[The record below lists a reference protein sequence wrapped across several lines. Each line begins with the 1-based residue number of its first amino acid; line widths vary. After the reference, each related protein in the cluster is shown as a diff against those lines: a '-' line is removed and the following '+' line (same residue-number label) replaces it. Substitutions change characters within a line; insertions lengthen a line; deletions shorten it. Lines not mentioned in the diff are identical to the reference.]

1 MESIFGLVEWATT
14 HSSLIAILAVV
25 SILTSVIYAIG
36 VVVAVIRMSP
46 DYFFQK
52 RTLDNI
58 SWQNHHPFLYI
69 FPKILRNLG
78 GIGLIILGLAM
89 LILPGQG
96 ILTLVI
102 GLSLLDFP
110 GKRRLE
116 LWFVRR
122 SRILKVINKIRKKA
136 RRDPLIV
143 PEI

>member
-1 MESIFGLVEWATT
+1 MESIFDLVEWATT
-14 HSSLIAILAVV
+14 HSSLIAQLAVASALI
-25 SILTSVIYAIG
+25 SIIYAIG

-52 RTLDNI
+52 RTLNV
-58 SWQNHHPFLYI
+58 SWQSHHPLLHIFL
-69 FPKILRNLG
+69 KIVKNLG
-78 GIGLIILGLAM
+78 GIGLIILGLAL

-110 GKRRLE
+110 GKRRFE

-122 SRILKVINKIRKKA
+122 SSILKVINKIRKKA

>member
-14 HSSLIAILAVV
+14 HSSLIATLAVV
-25 SILTSVIYAIG
+25 SILISVIYAIG

-52 RTLDNI
+52 RSLDV
-58 SWQNHHPFLYI
+58 SWQNHHPLLYI
-69 FPKILRNLG
+69 FPKILKNLG
-78 GIGLIILGLAM
+78 GIGLIILGLAL

-122 SRILKVINKIRKKA
+122 SGILKVINKIRKKA